1 MFGAEAHVQL
11 AESAAQRSHS
21 VGSADVFLRVVV
33 ELRRLRV
40 RCLADPIDIGELLVS
55 VAVELLRYVSRVE
68 DVRVVAVA
76 ALLAAILRS
85 NLPQSVQLVAEAC
98 VVSEVDVACP
108 VGILVVLEA
117 AFRTLRQRLQD
128 VLLLAPYVAR
138 HGVALSASATTNGV
152 GKRHVGA
159 VGVFGS
165 CLREHA
171 RPVDRE
177 AVGQMVRALEVG
189 GEDALRRRNGAQLV
203 VLRVRVGADI
213 LGAHA
218 VVVAHAL
225 RVGAH
230 VHVVPFYL
238 VVSEREVELCVQT
251 RREVVY
257 AIVAVVEVG
266 DIHSLFARRHLHGV
280 VRALRATEGVL
291 HTSGK
296 HHADTVVPETVAYA
310 KTADE
315 VGRRR
320 SMALQLHRSVPE
332 VGSRSLIV

>member
-1 MFGAEAHVQL
+1 ML
-11 AESAAQRSHS
+11 
-21 VGSADVFLRVVV
+21 LRVVV

-40 RCLADPIDIGELLVS
+40 RRLAYQIDVGKLLVS
-55 VAVELLRYVSRVE
+55 VAVEQLRYVSWVE

-76 ALLAAILRS
+76 ALLAAILRT

-98 VVSEVDVACP
+98 VVSEVDVARP

-128 VLLLAPYVAR
+128 VLLLAPYIAR
-138 HGVALSASATTNGV
+138 HGVALSTSATTNGV
-152 GKRHVGA
+152 GKRHVCA

-177 AVGQMVRALEVG
+177 TVGQMVRALEVG

-203 VLRVRVGADI
+203 VLRVRVGTDI
-213 LGAHA
+213 LGVHA

-225 RVGAH
+225 RVGTY
-230 VHVVPFYL
+230 VHVVPFEFM
-238 VVSEREVELCVQT
+238 VREREVELCVQP

-257 AIVAVVEVG
+257 AVVAVVKRR
-266 DIHSLFARRHLHGV
+266 DIHSLFARRHLHRV
-280 VRALRATEGVL
+280 VCTLRATEDVL

-296 HHADTVVPETVAYA
+296 HHADTVVPETIANA
-310 KTADE
+310 ETADE

>member
-1 MFGAEAHVQL
+1 ML
-11 AESAAQRSHS
+11 
-21 VGSADVFLRVVV
+21 LRVIV

-40 RCLADPIDIGELLVS
+40 RRLAYPIDVGELLVS

-76 ALLAAILRS
+76 ALLAAILRA

-98 VVSEVDVACP
+98 VVSEVDVARP

-117 AFRTLRQRLQD
+117 AFRTLWQRLQD
-128 VLLLAPYVAR
+128 VLLLAPYIAR
-138 HGVALSASATTNGV
+138 HGVALSAGTTTNGV
-152 GKRHVGA
+152 GKRHVCA

-203 VLRVRVGADI
+203 VLRVRVGTDI
-213 LGAHA
+213 LGVHA

-230 VHVVPFYL
+230 VHVVPFEL
-238 VVSEREVELCVQT
+238 VVREREVELCVQP

-257 AIVAVVEVG
+257 AVVAVVKRR
-266 DIHSLFARRHLHGV
+266 DIHSLFARRHLHRV
-280 VRALRATEGVL
+280 VCTLRATEGVL

-310 KTADE
+310 ETADE

-320 SMALQLHRSVPE
+320 SMALQLHRSVPK